1 MIVVWKEPE
10 LSGPVVVRPDGKITV
25 PLVNEIYVVGLT
37 PLQLQ
42 NLLMEKLKPLVNAAQ
57 VTVTVRDIKSYKV
70 YLIGQVARQGEFQI
84 NNSTTVFQVIAE
96 AGGLGEF
103 AKRKKIYVLRNVNG
117 KQVRYPFNYDEVIQ
131 ERMSSKTLGCG
142 VEIPLSC
149 LRLLHWRVDMNCRT
163 FLHLAVSRVLLATTL
178 AIVSLPLSRVQ
189 LFAQESGSDSATVG
203 QQTSS
208 SNPNSGQRLVL
219 TPNKAVWLNVEPEA
233 ATEKPC
239 RSTSRRGRRCE
250 ASFRRYDGDIYRCFL

>member
-1 MIVVWKEPE
+1 MSLRILNSLLGVLCIVLLVTLGTTQANAQVAKQTPSDSIPAGASSPIPQSPPASADKTDKTKGQPATAENLADYTIGEQDSLMIVVWKEPE
-10 LSGPVVVRPDGKITV
+10 LSGPAVVRPDGKITV
-25 PLVNEIYVVGLT
+25 PLANELYVVGLT

-96 AGGLGEF
+96 AGGLSEF

-131 ERMSSKTLGCG
+131 GKNIQQNIGLQRGDT
-142 VEIPLSC
+142 
-149 LRLLHWRVDMNCRT
+149 
-163 FLHLAVSRVLLATTL
+163 
-178 AIVSLPLSRVQ
+178 IVVP
-189 LFAQESGSDSATVG
+189 
-203 QQTSS
+203 
-208 SNPNSGQRLVL
+208 
-219 TPNKAVWLNVEPEA
+219 
-233 ATEKPC
+233 
-239 RSTSRRGRRCE
+239 
-250 ASFRRYDGDIYRCFL
+250 

>member
-1 MIVVWKEPE
+1 MLLRILDSLSAGLCIALLLTLSVTQGHAQVATQTPSDSPPPEASNPRAGSPTDTPAPADNTDKTKSQPDTAKNLGDYTIGEQDSLMIVVWKEPD

-25 PLVNEIYVVGLT
+25 PLVNEVYVVGLT

-57 VTVTVRDIKSYKV
+57 VTVTMREIKSYKV

-131 ERMSSKTLGCG
+131 GKNIQQNIGL
-142 VEIPLSC
+142 
-149 LRLLHWRVDMNCRT
+149 LRGDT
-163 FLHLAVSRVLLATTL
+163 
-178 AIVSLPLSRVQ
+178 IVVP
-189 LFAQESGSDSATVG
+189 
-203 QQTSS
+203 
-208 SNPNSGQRLVL
+208 
-219 TPNKAVWLNVEPEA
+219 
-233 ATEKPC
+233 
-239 RSTSRRGRRCE
+239 
-250 ASFRRYDGDIYRCFL
+250 

>member
-1 MIVVWKEPE
+1 MMPLRFRNSLLGGLCFGLLLGSSAAKGYAKVARQTPSESLPAGASNPIAESPTPTPAPADKTDKTKSQPDTAKNLGDYTIGEQDSLMIVVWKEPD
-10 LSGPVVVRPDGKITV
+10 LSGPAVVRPDGKITV
-25 PLVNEIYVVGLT
+25 PLANEVYVIGLT

-42 NLLMEKLKPLVNAAQ
+42 NLLIEKLKPFVNAAQ

-131 ERMSSKTLGCG
+131 GKNVQQNIGLQRGDT
-142 VEIPLSC
+142 
-149 LRLLHWRVDMNCRT
+149 
-163 FLHLAVSRVLLATTL
+163 
-178 AIVSLPLSRVQ
+178 IVVP
-189 LFAQESGSDSATVG
+189 
-203 QQTSS
+203 
-208 SNPNSGQRLVL
+208 
-219 TPNKAVWLNVEPEA
+219 
-233 ATEKPC
+233 
-239 RSTSRRGRRCE
+239 
-250 ASFRRYDGDIYRCFL
+250 

>member
-1 MIVVWKEPE
+1 MSLRILNSLLGVLCIVLLVTLGATQAHAQVAKQTPSDSTPAEASNPIPQSPPASADKTDKTDKTKGQPATAENLADYTIGEQDSLMIVVWKEPE
-10 LSGPVVVRPDGKITV
+10 LSGPAVVRPDGKITV
-25 PLVNEIYVVGLT
+25 PLANEVYVIGLT

-96 AGGLGEF
+96 AGGLSEF

-131 ERMSSKTLGCG
+131 GKNIQQNIGLQRGDT
-142 VEIPLSC
+142 
-149 LRLLHWRVDMNCRT
+149 
-163 FLHLAVSRVLLATTL
+163 
-178 AIVSLPLSRVQ
+178 IVVP
-189 LFAQESGSDSATVG
+189 
-203 QQTSS
+203 
-208 SNPNSGQRLVL
+208 
-219 TPNKAVWLNVEPEA
+219 
-233 ATEKPC
+233 
-239 RSTSRRGRRCE
+239 
-250 ASFRRYDGDIYRCFL
+250 